1 MSVIN
6 KMLKDLDNRQEQPE
20 TMVKSGPANS
30 SSTSNTTMV
39 GKGSIAL
46 LVVIVILLA
55 TISWQIFN
63 GTPAV
68 TTQPT
73 STLPSSQKVIDGV
86 VVEIEPTVAEPVA
99 ADISDI
105 SDISDIP
112 EIPEIPDVAEQVP
125 AESTD
130 VLPAEPESVQVVMEP
145 AAQSAPEP
153 TPELDEL
160 TEKEANSLT
169 TNLVTDSTENSSNNV
184 ATESSRSTSSTST
197 AKNAEVTT
205 PPKPSTAEQPP
216 VFIIEKTSS
225 ELTPQERIAKLLSKA
240 KESYDRGYVTEA
252 IEQLTRILSISD
264 SNVEARNLLAA
275 AWYGRG
281 EGNKAISI
289 INDGL
294 QRYPLIEE
302 WRVTAAKIFFK
313 DNNAAGAFSYLDVN
327 LESASKEFYTLKGN
341 LARELKYFAKAEA
354 AYAQLT
360 KLEPFVGNWW
370 LGLAIAQ
377 DSLGKASDAI
387 SSYKKVLDVGGV
399 SSQSMSFSQ
408 NRIDVLQG

>member
-20 TMVKSGPANS
+20 TSINSGPANS
-30 SSTSNTTMV
+30 PSTASATLI
-39 GKGSIAL
+39 GKGSIVL
-46 LVVIVILLA
+46 LIVIVILLA

-63 GTPAV
+63 GTPGAN
-68 TTQPT
+68 TQAP
-73 STLPSSQKVIDGV
+73 STLSNSQKVIDGV
-86 VVEIEPTVAEPVA
+86 VVEVDSTETEPAT
-99 ADISDI
+99 ADIAVQAPVEYS
-105 SDISDIP
+105 
-112 EIPEIPDVAEQVP
+112 EA
-125 AESTD
+125 
-130 VLPAEPESVQVVMEP
+130 LPIEPESNQTVIQDVSPDKLVKQQPVVEQSS
-145 AAQSAPEP
+145 QSAPEP

-169 TNLVTDSTENSSNNV
+169 TNSVTNLTESSSNNV

-205 PPKPSTAEQPP
+205 SSKPSASEKPQ
-216 VFIIEKTSS
+216 VFVIEKTSS

-281 EGNKAISI
+281 EGNKAVSI

-327 LESASKEFYTLKGN
+327 LENASKEFYTLKGN
-341 LARELKYFAKAEA
+341 LARELKYYAKAEA

-399 SSQSMSFSQ
+399 SSQSISFSQ

>member
-68 TTQPT
+68 TAQPT

-86 VVEIEPTVAEPVA
+86 VVEIEPTVAEPVV
-99 ADISDI
+99 ADIPDI
-105 SDISDIP
+105 A
-112 EIPEIPDVAEQVP
+112 DVAEQVP

-205 PPKPSTAEQPP
+205 SPKPSTAEQPP

-341 LARELKYFAKAEA
+341 LARELKYFSKAEA